1 MPGYRQ
7 RQCNSAPHG
16 KSNTFI
22 RCVLTSSWK
31 WLPRIFCCVQ
41 YSHIYFICREPR
53 LFSSIWAG
61 GFFVPGYHRRQC
73 ISVILIRRNR
83 LQLKGGIS
91 SGNILNDEQYL
102 FWLTSIGDD
111 ILNAFPVI
119 FSCRGIFRWRCGAA
133 TYGKYFICCKPCLF
147 SYIWASGFFVPG
159 YHQRRCNSAPHR
171 KSNTFI
177 RCVLTNSSKWLPQ
190 ICCCDQYS
198 RLYFICHEPCLS
210 FPILASFW
218 MQDDFVKVWNIAG
231 IKINEKKGESARFL
245 TIMISRGTIATSMA
259 LFPAVIQIWLCL
271 PMHWRAKQSQSL
283 SVLKMLGKGV
293 KRLPLIPLHSLRFQ
307 KSFIYLSGP
316 LWLQKSARWKS
327 DGVDFLAC

>member
-1 MPGYRQ
+1 MSFTQQPKTHTQ
-7 RQCNSAPHG
+7 FVSL
-16 KSNTFI
+16 KI
-22 RCVLTSSWK
+22 RHMHPVRIDELWK

-41 YSHIYFICREPR
+41 YSHTYFICRQPR

-61 GFFVPGYHRRQC
+61 GFFVPGY
-73 ISVILIRRNR
+73 
-83 LQLKGGIS
+83 
-91 SGNILNDEQYL
+91 
-102 FWLTSIGDD
+102 
-111 ILNAFPVI
+111 
-119 FSCRGIFRWRCGAA
+119 RW
-133 TYGKYFICCKPCLF
+133 
-147 SYIWASGFFVPG
+147 
-159 YHQRRCNSAPHR
+159 RRCNSAPHG

-177 RCVLTNSSKWLPQ
+177 RCILTSAWKWLPRIFCCVQYSSHIYFICRQPRLFSSIWAGGFFVPGYRRRRCNSAPHGKSNMFIRCVSTSSSKWLPQ

-198 RLYFICHEPCLS
+198 RLYFICHEPCLF

-271 PMHWRAKQSQSL
+271 PMYWRAKQSQSL
-283 SVLKMLGKGV
+283 SVLN
-293 KRLPLIPLHSLRFQ
+293 PLHSLRFQ
-307 KSFIYLSGP
+307 KSFIYLSDP

-327 DGVDFLAC
+327 DGVEFPAF